1 MLKLPLLS
9 SKYIYFWKNIHSNDL
24 TNDMSK
30 IDLKSLSIELTSIFI
45 QSIDS
50 LLKKEV
56 HLERID
62 LN

>member
-1 MLKLPLLS
+1 
-9 SKYIYFWKNIHSNDL
+9 
-24 TNDMSK
+24 MSK

>member
-1 MLKLPLLS
+1 
-9 SKYIYFWKNIHSNDL
+9 
-24 TNDMSK
+24 MSK

-45 QSIDS
+45 QSIDL